1 MATLKQIQ
9 FKRSKTAGARPAAS
23 VLAEGELAINLKDR
37 TIFTKDD
44 TGNIIDLSI
53 SAGGSISGNI
63 TQTGDYLQNGTYN
76 LNGNQFVYAG
86 KYIEFLPKTAG
97 NGAWAN
103 QHKNKAPIFTD
114 LSSTT
119 SVSEYHPLIKQR
131 YKDGTFSVGT
141 LVNEGSFKI
150 HYINETGDSKYW
162 TFNRNGSFIVDNG
175 NIEARAGNISA
186 SGNINSATGFVSA
199 PRVNTKNINLS
210 SKTFITNND
219 AGYDIV
225 SLPTWVYNPPADGS
239 DNTTN
244 GLNYLRKLRA
254 SSASSIFHEIA
265 DCRKGKPQEISWWTG
280 VGPSSFQW
288 AFDNSGRITAGKSI
302 SVGLPDNGTNGRYP
316 LESAIS
322 IGIAI
327 GDNDTG
333 IKWVRD
339 GVIDL
344 MANGISTATILNN
357 GINSTK
363 KLMVGYSRD
372 SGSTWVFPNNNQAM
386 FTARTDVDGNN
397 NGDGQTH
404 IGYSSNSKMYH
415 YFRGTGR
422 MSVSMGDGL
431 LVEPGILDIKTGSN
445 SLNLRA
451 DGTVASTQ
459 EVKLNNGL
467 FFNSSSYNAG
477 IKFGASS
484 INGTKTIQWNAG
496 TRPGQNKSY
505 VTMKAWGNAFEDN
518 TNKKRETVFE
528 LGDGQGW
535 HFYSQRVAP
544 AAGST
549 VGSVE
554 FAMAGS
560 LLTSGSITT
569 RSSLNADNGLSVNG
583 QAKFGG
589 TADALRI
596 WNAEYGAI
604 FRRSEASLHIIPT
617 PKDAGESG
625 GISNLRP
632 LSISLNNG
640 MVQMRHSVTLG
651 DDGRGGNMITVD
663 NDSKLVVVTSNSR
676 ISPNFRMQIGHSSY
690 IDVECTNSVRPAGA
704 GSFASQ
710 NNEDVRAPLYMNI
723 DRGDNSTY
731 IPILKQRYVQGNSCY
746 SLGTLINGGDFRL
759 HYHEGG
765 DGSSTGAVI
774 KDISWEFKRNG
785 DFYSP
790 GRLRTANVY
799 IGTDGN
805 ITGGSGNF
813 ANLNTTLNRKVNVGG
828 WAGSS
833 GGGWY
838 KFATVTIPQGT
849 GTVTFK
855 ISGGAGF
862 NFKSY
867 SQASIAE
874 IVLRTGNNNPKG
886 INAVLWNRSDLSFNQ
901 IATMNTSGD
910 TYDVYV
916 FCDGYTNALVVEYSC
931 SENSSV
937 TVVGLNGGIQSAVD
951 ALPEGHVVGK
961 TVRLLNN
968 IGGTFA
974 AGESDVVTR
983 GEYVADNQKGMRIK
997 SNGNN
1002 IGSNAALIR
1011 NDGGSFYIL
1020 VTDKNTTEKPDAA
1033 NGDWNGLRPFYINM
1047 TDGRVSMGH
1056 GLNITGGG
1064 LNVTGGNTS
1073 LGNISSRLVSYA
1085 RAPSRWGDTSDAM
1098 KSKITFMADHGDLSN
1113 SGSYYP
1119 IVGAYSNYGSAG
1131 YRQTFEFGWVGSGT
1145 TAGWRDGIIRIRGD
1159 NANGQQARWRFTMD
1173 GILDCPGKVQMPQ
1186 TSAFGVNT
1194 TNGWGGNSI
1203 AIGDSDT
1210 GFRQVGDGLLEAW
1223 ANNVKVVRFTS
1234 SEVYSEKNVNAPNV
1248 YIRSDVRLKSNFKPI
1263 ENALERVEQLDG
1275 LIYDKA
1281 EYIGGEP
1288 AQTEA
1293 GIIAQTLQDVLPE
1306 AVRESEDSKGNK
1318 ILTVSSQAQ
1327 IALLVE
1333 AVKTL
1338 SARVKELESKLM

>member
-44 TGNIIDLSI
+44 LGNIIDLGFAKGGQVDGNVTIDGTLRVNGPINNFGNFSTSGTITASNNVSATVFRSTSGSFYTRAINDTANAHLWFENTNGSERGVLYSKPQSENEGVITMRVRQGTAAGAQSSEFHFISTDGGIFQARKLTALTSI
-53 SAGGSISGNI
+53 STPTISV
-63 TQTGDYLQNGTYN
+63 N
-76 LNGNQFVYAG
+76 LIN
-86 KYIEFLPKTAG
+86 
-97 NGAWAN
+97 
-103 QHKNKAPIFTD
+103 HDSKAFGQYD
-114 LSSTT
+114 SQS
-119 SVSEYHPLIKQR
+119 
-131 YKDGTFSVGT
+131 
-141 LVNEGSFKI
+141 LVNYVYPG
-150 HYINETGDSKYW
+150 TG
-162 TFNRNGSFIVDNG
+162 
-175 NIEARAGNISA
+175 E
-186 SGNINSATGFVSA
+186 
-199 PRVNTKNINLS
+199 
-210 SKTFITNND
+210 
-219 AGYDIV
+219 
-225 SLPTWVYNPPADGS
+225 
-239 DNTTN
+239 TN
-244 GLNYLRKLRA
+244 GINYLRKVRA
-254 SSASSIFHEIA
+254 KSGGTIYHEICTAQTGLA
-265 DCRKGKPQEISWWTG
+265 DEVSWWTG
-280 VGPSSFQW
+280 NKPLFRLYGIRNDGRMIIRNSLAIGTVTEGYPSS
-288 AFDNSGRITAGKSI
+288 DYGNTGVMG
-302 SVGLPDNGTNGRYP
+302 DRY
-316 LESAIS
+316 LAL
-322 IGIAI
+322 
-327 GDNDTG
+327 GDNASG
-333 IKWVRD
+333 LKWVRT

-344 MANGISTATILNN
+344 MANGISAATIINN

-372 SGSTWVFPNNNQAM
+372 SGSTWDFPNNNQAM
-386 FTARTDVDGNN
+386 FTARTDIDGNN

-451 DGTVASTQ
+451 DGTIASTQ
-459 EVKLNNGL
+459 EVKLSNGL
-467 FFNSSSYNAG
+467 FFNSSSSNAG
-477 IKFGASS
+477 LKFGASS
-484 INGTKTIQWNAG
+484 SIDGTKTIQWNAG

-518 TNKKRETVFE
+518 TNKRRETVFE

-589 TADALRI
+589 ATNALRI

-604 FRRSEASLHIIPT
+604 FRRSETALHIIPT
-617 PKDAGESG
+617 LKDQGENG
-625 GISNLRP
+625 EISNLRP
-632 LSISLNNG
+632 LSIALHNG

-651 DDGRGGNMITVD
+651 DDGRGGNMVTVD
-663 NDSKLVVVTSNSR
+663 NDSKLVVVTSHSR
-676 ISPNFRMQIGHSSY
+676 ISPNYRMQIGQSAY
-690 IDVECTNSVRPAGA
+690 IDAECTNAVRPAGA

-710 NNEDVRAPLYMNI
+710 NNENVRAPFYMNI
-723 DRGDNSTY
+723 DRTDTSTY
-731 IPILKQRYVQGNSCY
+731 VPIMKQRYVQGNSCY
-746 SLGTLINGGDFRL
+746 SIGTLINGGNFRV

-765 DGSSTGAVI
+765 DNGSTGPII
-774 KDISWEFKRNG
+774 KDFGWEFNRTG
-785 DFYSP
+785 DFISP
-790 GRLRTANVY
+790 GKLGAGTVR

-833 GGGWY
+833 DGGWY

-849 GTVTFK
+849 GTATFK

-862 NFKSY
+862 NFKLY
-867 SQASIAE
+867 NQASIAE
-874 IVLRTGNNNPKG
+874 IVLRTGNNSPKG

-916 FCDGYTNALVVEYSC
+916 FCDGFTNALVVEYSC

-937 TVVGLNGGIQSAVD
+937 TVVGLNGGIQPVVD
-951 ALPEGHVVGK
+951 ALPDGHVVGK

-974 AGESDVVTR
+974 AGESSIVTR
-983 GEYVADNQKGMRIK
+983 GEYVTDNQKGMRIK

-1020 VTDKNTTEKPDAA
+1020 ATDKNTTEKPDAA
-1033 NGDWNGLRPFYINM
+1033 NGDWNGLRPFSINM
-1047 TDGRVSMGH
+1047 ADGRVGMNH

-1064 LNVTGGNTS
+1064 LNVTGGNTN
-1073 LGNISSRLVSYA
+1073 LGNITSRVVSSA
-1085 RAPSRWGDTSDAM
+1085 RAPAGWADNSDTM

-1119 IVGAYSNYGSAG
+1119 IVGAWSNYGSAG
-1131 YRQTFEFGWVGSGT
+1131 YRQTFEFGWVGSGST
-1145 TAGWRDGIIRIRGD
+1145 SGWRDGIIRIRGD

-1173 GILDCPGKVQMPQ
+1173 GLLDCPGKVQMPQ
-1186 TSAFGVNT
+1186 TGAFGVNT
-1194 TNGWGGNSI
+1194 TNALGGSSI
-1203 AIGDSDT
+1203 TFGDNDT
-1210 GFRQVGDGLLEAW
+1210 GIKQNGDGLLDIY
-1223 ANNVKVVRFTS
+1223 ANNVQVFRFQNGDL
-1234 SEVYSEKNVNAPNV
+1234 YSYKNINAPNV
-1248 YIRSDVRLKSNFKPI
+1248 YIRSDIRLKSNFKPI
-1263 ENALERVEQLDG
+1263 ENALDKVEKLDG
-1275 LIYDKA
+1275 VIYDKA
-1281 EYIGGEP
+1281 EYIGGE
-1288 AQTEA
+1288 AIETEA
-1293 GIIAQTLQDVLPE
+1293 GIVAQTLQDVLPE
-1306 AVRESEDSKGNK
+1306 AVRETEDSKGNK